1 MLKKAWI
8 MARTEIRMVFKSRQ
22 VKSIPVMVVLF
33 SVIFS
38 AFMAWLIIAIPAPP
52 DPFFYRLMM
61 ASTMGL
67 VIVMMPVLLPV
78 MIAADSIVGEKE
90 RHTLVPLLA
99 TPLTDSELLL
109 GKCLTAIV
117 PGLVVAYV
125 NFILAIGIMN
135 GMLLFMAPFL
145 LWVWP
150 TLLDIVQALIMPPLF
165 SALAVGFTVIISG
178 RVSTV
183 YEAYQLSTLIV
194 LPAMI
199 IPYIGLLQGSGFDW
213 LILILVA
220 VILGIAD
227 YAVFR
232 LSLNLFSRDRLISR
246 L

>member
-1 MLKKAWI
+1 MLKKAWV

-22 VKSIPVMVVLF
+22 VKSIPVMVI
-33 SVIFS
+33 IFS
-38 AFMAWLIIAIPAPP
+38 AMFSVFMAWFTIAMPALP
-52 DPFFYRLMM
+52 DPFLYRLMM

-67 VIVMMPVLLPV
+67 VVVMMPAILPV

-90 RHTLVPLLA
+90 RHTLVALLA

-117 PGLVVAYV
+117 PGLVVAYA
-125 NFILAIGIMN
+125 NFFLAIGIMN
-135 GMLLFMAPFL
+135 GMFLFMAPFL

-150 TLLDIVQALIMPPLF
+150 TLLDVVQALIMPPLF

-183 YEAYQLSTLIV
+183 YEAYQISTFVV
-194 LPAMI
+194 LPAML

-213 LILILVA
+213 LILSLVA

-232 LSLNLFSRDRLISR
+232 LSLNLFNRDRLISR

>member
-183 YEAYQLSTLIV
+183 YEAYQLSALIV